1 MDAQTTAA
9 LIGAAAVTGT
19 IAGTLIGAHIQAAG
33 GHAQAEAARDAAATA
48 ASATNRQAITER
60 RWTALTG
67 YLRAAHEVVAAADRL
82 YTLPV
87 HAAAGP
93 DSSFEDIDRA
103 MSAFT
108 LLQAEVEL
116 SAPTDLERPV
126 DMFFIAVMSVDDAA
140 RDAARELAHP
150 ATAPAI
156 PGILRVDFVAT
167 RQAKDSLYRGA
178 RRDLI
183 IAARDALG
191 TSTID

>member
-1 MDAQTTAA
+1 
-9 LIGAAAVTGT
+9 
-19 IAGTLIGAHIQAAG
+19 
-33 GHAQAEAARDAAATA
+33 
-48 ASATNRQAITER
+48 
-60 RWTALTG
+60 
-67 YLRAAHEVVAAADRL
+67 
-82 YTLPV
+82 
-87 HAAAGP
+87 
-93 DSSFEDIDRA
+93 